1 MKRIY
6 ITTIIACL
14 FATAVAFWMHRLTA
28 NKQEEVVVTKVG
40 FVYVD
45 DESAAY
51 TSNFARSE
59 DALVSAYGDDIQIIQ
74 KYNIPGDGCRV
85 GIQELV
91 DEGCDIIFGTS
102 YEYEEEMKKAA
113 QENPKIQFVEATGDN
128 CMNPEVSNY
137 HTFMGA
143 VYEGRYVSGVAAGM
157 KLKELIKTG
166 KIADIDAKVGYV
178 AAFPYAEVISGYTAF
193 LLGVRSVV
201 PQATMTVKYTNSW
214 SNYSLEKRYTHELID
229 EGCVI
234 ISQHS
239 DTTGPAV
246 ACEEAA
252 SSYTV
257 YHVGYNRSMVDVAP
271 TTSITGCRLNW
282 SPYVVSAVGAII
294 NHQPIESQVD
304 ATRTYGRDCVAG
316 FDKGW
321 VEMLDINEVIA
332 ADDTVEVV
340 NQTVEELKQG
350 KITVFQGDYTG
361 VNPEDPEDTV
371 NLKDGFKEN
380 AHRSS
385 PEFYYVLDDVI
396 TIEED

>member
-59 DALVSAYGDDIQIIQ
+59 DALVSAYGDDIQIIR

-128 CMNPEVSNY
+128 FMNPEVRNY
-137 HTFMGA
+137 HTLMGA

-166 KIADIDAKVGYV
+166 KIADIDAK
-178 AAFPYAEVISGYTAF
+178 
-193 LLGVRSVV
+193 
-201 PQATMTVKYTNSW
+201 KN
-214 SNYSLEKRYTHELID
+214 ELT
-229 EGCVI
+229 
-234 ISQHS
+234 
-239 DTTGPAV
+239 DT
-246 ACEEAA
+246 E
-252 SSYTV
+252 
-257 YHVGYNRSMVDVAP
+257 
-271 TTSITGCRLNW
+271 
-282 SPYVVSAVGAII
+282 
-294 NHQPIESQVD
+294 
-304 ATRTYGRDCVAG
+304 
-316 FDKGW
+316 
-321 VEMLDINEVIA
+321 
-332 ADDTVEVV
+332 
-340 NQTVEELKQG
+340 
-350 KITVFQGDYTG
+350 
-361 VNPEDPEDTV
+361 
-371 NLKDGFKEN
+371 
-380 AHRSS
+380 
-385 PEFYYVLDDVI
+385 
-396 TIEED
+396 